1 MARKRFTTF
10 NLSFLDVMSCGF
22 GAVVLF
28 YMIINAQVAVRADRQ
43 NIELLGETNRL
54 EEEVLD
60 GRKNLVRL
68 KTTRDER
75 KQRMSDLQI
84 NAQRFQAQIDD
95 LKAKLSEMDK
105 SSLASRQ
112 SVEQLQTDIERL
124 EKAKQRLLAESA
136 QGDREGSQVRSFTGE
151 GNRQYLTGM
160 KMGGERILILV
171 DASASMLGRTY
182 VNAILYRNMPDSM
195 KLRTPKWRSTLA
207 AVDWLSARVP
217 PASDFQLMAFNTKAW
232 SLVEGSNGAWQ
243 PVGDGK
249 KLTAAVNRLRTT
261 IPVSGTSLYN
271 AFSAVAA
278 MNPKPDNIYLL
289 TDGLPTQG
297 KTSPNDEKLVQPKDR
312 LKFFNQALGQLP
324 GRVPVNVLLYPMDG
338 DPDAAGYL
346 WRLAIDTQGSFM
358 TPSEDWP

>member
-1 MARKRFTTF
+1 MARKRFSTF

-28 YMIINAQVAVRADRQ
+28 YMIINAQVAVRADKQ
-43 NIELLGETNRL
+43 NVELMGETNQL

-68 KTTRDER
+68 KTTKDER
-75 KQRMSDLQI
+75 LQRMSDLQI
-84 NAQRFQAQIDD
+84 NAQRFQAEIDD
-95 LKAKLSEMDK
+95 LKAKLSEMDQ

-112 SVEQLQTDIERL
+112 SVEQLTSDIERL

-136 QGDREGSQVRSFTGE
+136 KGDREGAQVRSYTGD

-160 KMGGERILILV
+160 KMGGKRILILV

-195 KLRTPKWRSTLA
+195 KLRTPKWRSA
-207 AVDWLSARVP
+207 VDAVDWLSARVP
-217 PASDFQLMAFNTKAW
+217 PGADFQLMAFNTKAW
-232 SLVEGSNGAWQ
+232 TVVDGSQNKWQ
-243 PVGDGK
+243 PVDDGK
-249 KLTAAVNRLRTT
+249 QLTAAVNKLRTT
-261 IPVSGTSLYN
+261 IPQSGTSLYN
-271 AFSAVAA
+271 VFTAVAA
-278 MNPKPDNIYLL
+278 LDPKPDNIYLI

-297 KTSPNDEKLVQPKDR
+297 KNAPKAEKLVRPQDR
-312 LKFFNQALGQLP
+312 LKFFNQAMGQLP
-324 GRVPVNVLLYPMDG
+324 GGVPVNVLLYPMDG
-338 DPDAAGYL
+338 DPEAAGYL
-346 WRLAIDTQGSFM
+346 WRLAIDTKGSFM

>member
-28 YMIINAQVAVRADRQ
+28 YMIINAQVAVRADQQ
-43 NIELLGETNRL
+43 NIKLLGETNRL

-84 NAQRFQAQIDD
+84 NAQRLQAQIDD
-95 LKAKLSEMDK
+95 LKAKLSKMDK
-105 SSLASRQ
+105 TSLASRQ
-112 SVEQLQTDIERL
+112 SVEQLQADIERL

-136 QGDREGSQVRSFTGE
+136 EGDREGSRVRSFTGE

-160 KMGGERILILV
+160 KMGGKRILILV

-195 KLRTPKWRSTLA
+195 KLRTPKWRSALA
-207 AVDWLSARVP
+207 AVDWLTARVP
-217 PASDFQLMAFNTKAW
+217 PGSDFQLMAFNTQAW
-232 SLVEGSNGAWQ
+232 SLVDGSRGAWQ
-243 PVGDGK
+243 AVGDGEG
-249 KLTAAVNRLRTT
+249 LSAAVSRLRTT
-261 IPVSGTSLYN
+261 VPASGTSLYN
-271 AFSAVAA
+271 AFAAVAA
-278 MNPKPDNIYLL
+278 MEPKPDNIYLL

-297 KTSPNDEKLVQPKDR
+297 KNPPKNEKLVQPKDR